1 MCALCTACV
10 CKCVC
15 ALLVCL
21 CPSGCDCA
29 GDDDNGCPWDV
40 EAKSLQATLPDLTEH
55 PDIFI
60 HLFFCSVSLESVWRL
75 SSCHFNLQN
84 DFWLSDCSVSSA
96 LLLYLCVWLWL
107 IAACFLFFFSWHKC
121 TCMAAPCYLD
131 RRRQNACV
139 TALNGSHRSHSE
151 QNKHLALPRKHWWT
165 SLRIPHSIFHNGG
178 EVLMMSKRLWSAT
191 AIFVD
196 VTRVLSPT
204 SQKYDRVTRDW

>member
-1 MCALCTACV
+1 MTMGVRGMWRLRACRPPCQTWPNIPIFSSIFSFVLCLWSPSDAC
-10 CKCVC
+10 
-15 ALLVCL
+15 LLVT
-21 CPSGCDCA
+21 SIYRMISDCQTA
-29 GDDDNGCPWDV
+29 
-40 EAKSLQATLPDLTEH
+40 AFLP
-55 PDIFI
+55 
-60 HLFFCSVSLESVWRL
+60 L
-75 SSCHFNLQN
+75 SSCIFVCGC
-84 DFWLSDCSVSSA
+84 DWLRLVFC
-96 LLLYLCVWLWL
+96 
-107 IAACFLFFFSWHKC
+107 FFSWHKC
-121 TCMAAPCYLD
+121 TCMATPCYLD

-151 QNKHLALPRKHWWT
+151 RNKHLALPRKHWWT